1 MIAKISFFLLSN
13 LSNELNYLKEDISEM
28 ESKIL
33 IKECGL
39 FNNNNAENDDDDED
53 YSVLDILPLHEVHV
67 LIDNDIINLN
77 NHESPRMSIT
87 VHQMIIKCL
96 KL

>member
-1 MIAKISFFLLSN
+1 VVF
-13 LSNELNYLKEDISEM
+13 
-28 ESKIL
+28 
-33 IKECGL
+33 

-53 YSVLDILPLHEVHV
+53 YSVLDILLLHEVHV